1 MEDKK
6 VIQNNVRGQLM
17 RFVGYTRSLALC
29 SNMNYEV
36 ENLDFIDRIG
46 PGEVYYDLGACE
58 GRFSLYAALK
68 GIETYAF
75 EPEKMNYSAFGENLE
90 INGLTNKEHIRAYN
104 LGIGAGFQGAT
115 MKIGQPWAG
124 GHQKVVDYNETR
136 TDLNFDFKEEQSIEI
151 VPLDGFIEKENL
163 PVPTY
168 LKVDIDGSEMPF
180 LAGAT
185 KTLQHP
191 SLKAV
196 LFELSTLDPK
206 FEEIL
211 ETLQKAGLAEK
222 ERFQVPN
229 EPNLFNILF
238 ERK

>member
-1 MEDKK
+1 MEDKQ
-6 VIQNNVRGQLM
+6 VISNTVRGQAM
-17 RFVGYTRSLALC
+17 QFVGYTRSLALC

-36 ENLDFIDRIG
+36 ENLDFIDRVG

-75 EPEKMNYSAFGENLE
+75 EPEKMNYSAFRENLE
-90 INGLTNKEHIRAYN
+90 INGLLEKSHMHAFNK
-104 LGIGAGFQGAT
+104 GVGARFQGAT
-115 MKIGQPWAG
+115 IKIGQPWAG
-124 GHQKVVDYNETR
+124 GHQKVVDYQETR
-136 TDLNFDFKEEQSIEI
+136 TDLNFDFKEEQAIEI
-151 VPLDGFIEKENL
+151 VPLDGFISQNNL

-180 LAGAT
+180 LEGASQ
-185 KTLQHP
+185 TLASP
-191 SLKAV
+191 KLKAV
-196 LFELSTLDPK
+196 LFELSTLDPR
-206 FEEIL
+206 FHEIL
-211 ETLQKAGLAEK
+211 RKMEEAGLAEIQ
-222 ERFQVPN
+222 RFQVPN